1 MVIHY
6 FYQLFYQDYLFDV
19 SDYTIVTISNS
30 FLESLTSKEMAET
43 KTGSLLTSSDK
54 REISA
59 LITFKGGL
67 VCSFGNGKVI
77 VLQVQTSKDDD
88 DIRFKVAD
96 IIKLPIRNPTT
107 AGNFS
112 IFLLLKH
119 GIKIKDL
126 IL

>member
-1 MVIHY
+1 MSGKDIG
-6 FYQLFYQDYLFDV
+6 
-19 SDYTIVTISNS
+19 
-30 FLESLTSKEMAET
+30 ET
-43 KTGSLLTSSDK
+43 KTGSALVSGDK

-96 IIKLPIRNPTT
+96 IIKLPIRNVTT
-107 AGNFS
+107 AG
-112 IFLLLKH
+112 
-119 GIKIKDL
+119 
-126 IL
+126 

>member
-1 MVIHY
+1 MG
-6 FYQLFYQDYLFDV
+6 
-19 SDYTIVTISNS
+19 
-30 FLESLTSKEMAET
+30 ET

-107 AGNFS
+107 AGL
-112 IFLLLKH
+112 IFQLHFYEYHLTMNSKSEKLQTV
-119 GIKIKDL
+119 
-126 IL
+126 

>member
-1 MVIHY
+1 M
-6 FYQLFYQDYLFDV
+6 DV
-19 SDYTIVTISNS
+19 TDSDVQAFEDQHQQEDFWSK
-30 FLESLTSKEMAET
+30 LENQWKEMAET
-43 KTGSLLTSSDK
+43 KTGSLLTTSDK

-107 AGNFS
+107 AGK
-112 IFLLLKH
+112 IF
-119 GIKIKDL
+119 KISTITAL
-126 IL
+126 

>member
-1 MVIHY
+1 
-6 FYQLFYQDYLFDV
+6 
-19 SDYTIVTISNS
+19 
-30 FLESLTSKEMAET
+30 MAET

-107 AGNFS
+107 AGRIFIIS
-112 IFLLLKH
+112 ISVITTIQL
-119 GIKIKDL
+119 
-126 IL
+126 

>member
-1 MVIHY
+1 MDI
-6 FYQLFYQDYLFDV
+6 FLTFLFIL
-19 SDYTIVTISNS
+19 T
-30 FLESLTSKEMAET
+30 ESLTSKDMGET
-43 KTGSLLTSSDK
+43 KTGSVISTSDK
-54 REISA
+54 REISS

-107 AGNFS
+107 AGYISYFN
-112 IFLLLKH
+112 
-119 GIKIKDL
+119 
-126 IL
+126 